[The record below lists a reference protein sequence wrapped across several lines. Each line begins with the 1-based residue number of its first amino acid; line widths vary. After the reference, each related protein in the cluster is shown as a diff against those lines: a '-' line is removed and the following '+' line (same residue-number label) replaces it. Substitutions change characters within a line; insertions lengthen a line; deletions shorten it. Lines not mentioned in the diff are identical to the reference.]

1 MAGGLQTQDGRRSL
15 KRAEWHV
22 APPGMGHSSCPR
34 LRFRRVRA
42 MDVGGLVARVI
53 VDARRASMARAT
65 WLARC
70 NLRLVLYPTT
80 KKSHASAGNR
90 TPVTSMATMY
100 SATRP
105 LMRTIYLQANVIYD
119 PVHPLYPLRPS
130 SAPTHARWRVSVGW
144 NRKTARQYSRWDSNP
159 QSPP

>member
-1 MAGGLQTQDGRRSL
+1 MAGGLQTHDGRRSL

-22 APPGMGHSSCPR
+22 ALTGMGHSSCPR

-42 MDVGGLVARVI
+42 RDVGGLVARVI
-53 VDARRASMARAT
+53 VDARRAAMARAT

-70 NLRLVLYPTT
+70 NLILVLYSTT
-80 KKSHASAGNR
+80 KKSYASAGNR

-105 LMRTIYLQANVIYD
+105 LMRTICLQANVIYD
-119 PVHPLYPLRPS
+119 NRPPPPHPRPS
-130 SAPTHARWRVSVGW
+130 LAPTHARWRVSVGW
-144 NRKTARQYSRWDSNP
+144 KRKTAHQYSRWDSNP